1 MRVIVPNISGFLAL
15 ALPIAMS
22 VGREAGVNPLV
33 CALVVMMTGDAVVYY
48 PAQSSSALVIYE
60 RGHVSAAEMLKF
72 GLWMTVVG
80 WVAILAVALP
90 WWALVGE
97 PCGPAESPLRVK
109 AGREAPTCP
118 SDRDRRPR
126 AADRPSAIA
135 QTISDCPRCMS
146 PQANT
151 PGTLVIQFGSRQTLP
166 RSVSRTPRVGQH
178 PRALGPEKAHREQRP
193 DRRRA

>member
-1 MRVIVPNISGFLAL
+1 MTSGAAPWLGRLLVGGLPAFGDSALAVVVLLMLGATLLRVIVPNISGFLAL

-80 WVAILAVALP
+80 WVAILVVALP
-90 WWALVGE
+90 WWALVGQ
-97 PCGPAESPLRVK
+97 PLRL
-109 AGREAPTCP
+109 R
-118 SDRDRRPR
+118 
-126 AADRPSAIA
+126 
-135 QTISDCPRCMS
+135 
-146 PQANT
+146 
-151 PGTLVIQFGSRQTLP
+151 
-166 RSVSRTPRVGQH
+166 
-178 PRALGPEKAHREQRP
+178 
-193 DRRRA
+193 